1 MQLFRSLLLST
12 ALVGA
17 LTSFAVAQNKDG
29 DFLLT
34 NNGAGNPEF
43 SSYKDAPLWKIEG
56 SYYPTPP
63 FAPRLRQLG
72 EEGTL
77 SKPIPFATGI
87 LSNGDF
93 TTNATRTPMPYTYWA
108 NQRKT
113 SLNFDLGDEY
123 HITKVRV
130 CILKDGR
137 QHGTQKIGI
146 YTGEELLEAGQVP
159 MREIDAQ
166 NGWNEFTPNKPTDQ
180 LKLEFTRDENARF
193 ITVSEVEIWGRKL
206 DNAQPRPRTGQ
217 VPLFNERQF
226 AFDFGPDGSPL
237 MPGFKPVG
245 TKTLYTKEIG
255 YGWLAY
261 TNGKRRPLGNAG
273 LKAAPGL
280 MERDRG
286 VGGRGGRWLSSSP
299 RDDLYR
305 DFVGVQRTYTSDI
318 AQEFLLDVPN
328 GKYIVHLTSGD
339 LIYGRTGRQSM
350 TVEAEGKRI
359 VNSLDYDKNFRAD
372 TSFEVEVKDGQ
383 LNLLFTDEEP
393 SFQQGWSLSSLI
405 VSPAGNASEA
415 KVAADTWANVTKLAQ
430 TQQAATILPKL
441 SFFEYKETNPL
452 FPLSAAQNAGGY
464 LLFVRDWMRMTYPN
478 TIPLQREVE
487 KAAVEVAAA
496 PTEYVSAT
504 IGIYPLKGAFKATVE
519 VSDLQGAG
527 QQKIGKNNI
536 ELRVVKYMPERVKE
550 QPLTAGDY
558 TYYVADSS
566 QGSTVMNQVPK
577 MLQPYRGPVE
587 VNQTRQLWLTLQV
600 PANTK
605 PGQYRGTVTV
615 KADGLPSQTVP
626 VTLTVHPFEL
636 LQSDRIQ
643 GVYWLIDDYKHRE
656 AELANMAKHGIR
668 AVTLSGQTPLEFR
681 REGNN
686 VTVDFSRLDPLV
698 KQIKAAGLTAYIPF
712 STASSRVILND
723 FLRANPD
730 IKMSS
735 GAAYKLAV
743 AQLAEHSRKNNWP
756 EILFYPVDEIGG
768 SQGARDALKHLSTMI
783 REAVPDAKIYTTVN
797 NFAAGL
803 ECMDYFDYA
812 TVNIPLTREQEQ
824 VFLDK
829 GKKYMRYGN
838 GYNFNPRTSRTLSG
852 YGFWQRPAVAMY
864 YYHYRYIVGDP
875 MNPLD
880 GTARDFVLTYP
891 SPDGPV
897 DAIDFEAIREGNN
910 DLRYIRTMQVW
921 MEKAQ
926 KAGKAT
932 ARVKEGQAILDEIT
946 NSNPAYNQYDLAGV
960 PNEKYHEWR
969 SRMAGVIIALQRELG
984 NA

>member
-34 NNGAGNPEF
+34 NNGANNPEF
-43 SSYKDAPLWKIEG
+43 SSYKDAPLLKTEG
-56 SYYPTPP
+56 TYYPTPA

-72 EEGTL
+72 EQGTL

-93 TTNATRTPMPYTYWA
+93 TTNATRTPMPYAYWA
-108 NQRKT
+108 NEKKAT
-113 SLNFDLGDEY
+113 LNFDLGDDY

-130 CILKDGR
+130 SILKDGR
-137 QHGTQKIGI
+137 MHGAEKIGI

-159 MREIDAQ
+159 MQEIDAQ
-166 NGWNEFTPNKPTDQ
+166 NGWNQFAVNKPTDQ
-180 LKLEFTRDENARF
+180 LKLEFARAENARF
-193 ITVSEVEIWGRKL
+193 ITVTEVEIWGRKL
-206 DNAQPRPRTGQ
+206 DNSQPRPRPAQGFA
-217 VPLFNERQF
+217 LNEKQF
-226 AFDFGPDGSPL
+226 AFDFGPQDSPL
-237 MPGFKPVG
+237 FTGFKPVT
-245 TKTLYTKEIG
+245 TKDLYTKESG
-255 YGWLAY
+255 YGWFPY
-261 TNGKRRPLGNAG
+261 SNGKRRPEGN
-273 LKAAPGL
+273 LNTKAAPGL

-286 VGGRGGRWLSSSP
+286 VGGRGGRWNSSIP

-305 DFVGVQRTYTSDI
+305 EFIGVSRTYTSDI
-318 AQEFLLDVPN
+318 TQEFGVDVPN
-328 GKYIVHLTSGD
+328 GKYVVTLTSGD
-339 LIYGRTGRQSM
+339 LSYGHPGSQSM
-350 TVEAEGKRI
+350 TVEAEGKR
-359 VNSLDYDKNFRAD
+359 VFDSLVYDKNYRAH
-372 TSFEVEVKDGQ
+372 TSFQVEVKDGQ
-383 LNLLFTDEEP
+383 LNLLFTDDQP
-393 SFQQGWSLSSLI
+393 SFQQGWTLSSLI
-405 VSPAGNASEA
+405 ISPANNAAEVKA
-415 KVAADTWANVTKLAQ
+415 AADIWTSVSQIVQ
-430 TQQAATILPKL
+430 TQQDATPRLQL
-441 SFFEYKETNPL
+441 AFFDYKETNKL
-452 FPLSAAQNAGGY
+452 FPLSAAQTAAGY

-478 TIPLQREVE
+478 SVPLQREVQNAKIE
-487 KAAVEVAAA
+487 LAAA
-496 PTEYVSAT
+496 PTEYTSAT
-504 IGIYPLKGAFKATVE
+504 VGIYPLKGAFKATVE
-519 VSDLQGAG
+519 VSDLQGA
-527 QQKIGKNNI
+527 QQKIDKSNI
-536 ELRVVKYMPERVKE
+536 ELRVVGYMPERIKE
-550 QPLTAGDY
+550 EPLTAGDY
-558 TYYVADSS
+558 TYYVSDSS
-566 QGSTVMNQVPK
+566 QGRTVMSHVPK
-577 MLQPYRGPVE
+577 ILQPYKGVVE
-587 VNQTRQLWLTLQV
+587 INETKQLWLTFQV
-600 PANTK
+600 PANTR
-605 PGQYRGTVTV
+605 PGQYRGSITV
-615 KADGLPSQTVP
+615 KAEGLPAQTVP
-626 VTLTVHPFEL
+626 IALTVHPFEL

-643 GVYWLIDDYKHRE
+643 GVYWLIDDYPHQE
-656 AELANMAKHGIR
+656 AELANMARHGIR
-668 AVTLSGQTPLEFR
+668 AVTLSGQAPLEFR
-681 REGNN
+681 REGDQ
-686 VTVDFSRLDPLV
+686 VVVDFSRLDPLIE
-698 KQIKAAGLTAYIPF
+698 KIKAAGLTAYIPF

-735 GAAYKLAV
+735 GNAYKLAV

-756 EILFYPVDEIGG
+756 EVLFYPVDEIGG
-768 SQGARDALKHLSTMI
+768 SQGARDALKYLSGLI
-783 REAVPDAKIYTTVN
+783 REAVPNAKIYTTVN

-910 DLRYIRTMQVW
+910 DLRYIRTMEVW
-921 MEKAQ
+921 MEKAKQ
-926 KAGKAT
+926 TKKAT
-932 ARVKEGQAILDEIT
+932 AAVEQGEAILKEIT
-946 NSNPAYNQYDLAGV
+946 ASNPAYNQYDLVGV

-969 SRMAGVIIALQRELG
+969 SRMAGVIIGLQRELG
-984 NA
+984 NS